1 MGSLGYALDPDVR
14 ILDTLGLAD
23 AFTSH
28 LAPTSAPVKGRTRH
42 WLAGH
47 EKPLPTPWLAA
58 RVLREGEPFDAGDL
72 PPPHPSGQ
80 LIPATEGEELAEQIA
95 WARAALACPAIQRIQ
110 EATSEPLTPGR
121 FLSNLVHAADN
132 TRMRIPAD
140 PREAYR
146 RYCGDDTPPEVL
158 AVTGDRSTGP

>member
-1 MGSLGYALDPDVR
+1 M
-14 ILDTLGLAD
+14 GLAD

-28 LAPTSAPVKGRTRH
+28 LAPTSVPVEGSQPN

-58 RVLREGEPFDAGDL
+58 RVLREGAPFDDEDL
-72 PPPHPSGQ
+72 PPPFGPGQ
-80 LIPATEGEELAEQIA
+80 LIPVTGGEELAEQIA
-95 WARAALACPAIQRIQ
+95 WARAALACPAIQRLQ

-121 FLSNLVHAADN
+121 FLSNLVHAAGN

-158 AVTGDRSTGP
+158 AVTGDGPRARE